1 MTAMTPTVAMT
12 TAQIPSS
19 GENHE
24 MQLKA
29 LGVNKVHYT
38 YNMTLQ

>member
-1 MTAMTPTVAMT
+1 MTPVTPAIAMT

-29 LGVNKVHYT
+29 LGDNERHLK
-38 YNMTLQ
+38 LL